1 MNQVFCV
8 SGGGKGT
15 APFLTTQ
22 GLRAFIEAEYG
33 IFKAYVKHLVLL
45 LLEHTEGNPPGQG
58 LHDCA
63 TLKNRFKCLA
73 LGLQLVDPQMKQ
85 NHAICLSMLRTF
97 RGGCSYPLFSQF
109 DSLFDSAKP
118 AFAESRFG
126 SVRRSRP
133 RYSLFAVRF
142 GLLDWPNPGR

>member
-1 MNQVFCV
+1 MCCFRPRYGSSLLPKAALDDPEFQAMNQAFYV

-45 LLEHTEGNPPGQG
+45 LLEHTEGNPSGQG

-63 TLKNRFKCLA
+63 TLENRFKCLA

-85 NHAICLSMLRTF
+85 K
-97 RGGCSYPLFSQF
+97 GP
-109 DSLFDSAKP
+109 
-118 AFAESRFG
+118 
-126 SVRRSRP
+126 
-133 RYSLFAVRF
+133 
-142 GLLDWPNPGR
+142 